1 MIEHQRE
8 IVINQEEIKDSETL
22 QNPYSSVIVEDH
34 QAYIANSEDADF
46 KGKVRKVKQ
55 FIADHQ

>member
-34 QAYIANSEDADF
+34 
-46 KGKVRKVKQ
+46 
-55 FIADHQ
+55 